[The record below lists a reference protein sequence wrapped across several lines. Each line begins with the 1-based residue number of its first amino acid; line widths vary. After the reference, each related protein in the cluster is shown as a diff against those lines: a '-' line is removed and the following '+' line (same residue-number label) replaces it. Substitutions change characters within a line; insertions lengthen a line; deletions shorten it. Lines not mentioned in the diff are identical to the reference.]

1 MLAQRIHIR
10 TLFMH
15 NNKVHDMACLVFLTV
30 LQECVA
36 VSPLY
41 KQAVSCRICT
51 PWQVHV
57 VRQLDYCKNLVHQD
71 LRMPNDIQLAQHQY
85 MVIGLESAAELTQER

>member
-1 MLAQRIHIR
+1 
-10 TLFMH
+10 
-15 NNKVHDMACLVFLTV
+15 MACLVFFTV

-41 KQAVSCRICT
+41 KQALSCRICM

-57 VRQLDYCKNLVHQD
+57 VRQLAYCKNLVHRD

-85 MVIGLESAAELTQER
+85 MVIGLESCRVDPGTLIRGFLLCPQDMHFRSA